1 MVRHTSDILQQLQNG
16 HVIFPA
22 GKNLCDFTEVVSI
35 SKVRFEFKGL
45 LGIKELKAV
54 TLNQKLFQD
63 SPDARPLH

>member
-35 SKVRFEFKGL
+35 SKMRFEFEGL
-45 LGIKELKAV
+45 LGIKEFKA
-54 TLNQKLFQD
+54 Q
-63 SPDARPLH
+63 LH